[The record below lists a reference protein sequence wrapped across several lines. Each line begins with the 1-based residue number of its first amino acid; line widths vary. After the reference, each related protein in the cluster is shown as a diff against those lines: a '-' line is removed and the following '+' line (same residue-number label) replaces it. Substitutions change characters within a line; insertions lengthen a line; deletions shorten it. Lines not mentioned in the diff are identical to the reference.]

1 MQFEKEENLFNQ
13 SFREPPI
20 YIFLHNQKYSLI
32 HLLSPH
38 KIKILHSSNNLPDIV
53 ETANQINKSEGFPFI
68 KNTIFTI

>member
-20 YIFLHNQKYSLI
+20 YIFLHNHKYSLI

-38 KIKILHSSNNLPDIV
+38 KIKIIHSSNNIQDII
-53 ETANQINKSEGFPFI
+53 ETANQINKKEGFPFI